1 MKTFYSLLLIVF
13 SVFNMV
19 SAESYFFYVTSFDEF
34 LEVDFKLNGE
44 YLQYNGNEECLKKLF
59 DQNNII
65 MFEKAFPA
73 SQDSILKRAWQIETE
88 TKDLGMI
95 FLSSCGHLFDF
106 TEEFYSSE
114 LSFYPNDY
122 GTTSPI
128 TNSGAPLSLSAY
140 DFLRVPEAWDIST
153 GRNDIRIAIADTR
166 PIPNLDINDK
176 IEYSVNAPSTSFFA
190 VHGTTSAE
198 YAAGRMDNAYG
209 LAGICADCDL
219 YSMNYAATSTY
230 NEMIAISQQE
240 KFIIN
245 CSWWSS
251 SGAPVLMHQ
260 LAVREITNNGSI
272 IIAAAHNDGWAVNP
286 GSLEYYPASYDEVI
300 SVSSVG
306 HNTGLRDNV
315 MTLPNG
321 IYFNRSVKDMV
332 CGSIGFANN
341 DPINGE
347 AISFT
352 AGTTTLNTF
361 VDILAPGYDVPIF
374 GDYVINGTI
383 INGVSATS
391 TAAPQVSGTVSLILS
406 VNNCLEYQEVRSILQ
421 LSSRYIGDISANSI
435 FLGNFGSGSMN
446 SFKAVKM
453 ANQMNLSSG
462 NVIVENQIF
471 ERWYFPL
478 KSSPFEITVRNQ
490 IFRDAAIVDFQ
501 AKSAIYLEPGVE
513 LNPSTS
519 GYAEFLVDSNLS
531 CGFPIKSGRFSNN
544 KVNNHKQKVLEFKVS
559 VTPNPVKSITTVI
572 STSEIISYEIYSVE
586 GVLIRSITNLIA
598 TKEFNVDLEDLST
611 GLYILNAISA
621 AGLKT
626 SCKLLKE

>member
-1 MKTFYSLLLIVF
+1 MKTFYSLTLFVIIGLNEVT
-13 SVFNMV
+13 
-19 SAESYFFYVTSFDEF
+19 AESYFFYITSFDEF
-34 LEVDFKLNGE
+34 LEVDLKLNGE
-44 YLQYNGNEECLKKLF
+44 YLLYNGREECLKKLF
-59 DQNNII
+59 DENNIM

-73 SQDSILKRAWQIETE
+73 SEDLTLKRAWQIETE
-88 TKDLGMI
+88 TKDLGMTL
-95 FLSSCGHLFDF
+95 LSSCGHLFDF

-128 TNSGAPLSLSAY
+128 TNLGAPLSLSAY
-140 DFLRVPEAWDIST
+140 DFLRVPEAWNIST
-153 GRNDIRIAIADTR
+153 GHSNIRIAIADTR

-198 YAAGRMDNAYG
+198 YSAGRMNNAYG
-209 LAGICADCDL
+209 LSGICADCDL

-251 SGAPVLMHQ
+251 RGVPILMHQ
-260 LAVREITNNGSI
+260 LAVREVTNNGSI
-272 IIAAAHNDGWAVNP
+272 IVAAAHNDSWEVNP
-286 GSLEYYPASYDEVI
+286 GTLEYYPASYEEVI

-306 HNTGLRDNV
+306 HNTELRDNV

-321 IYFNRSVKDMV
+321 VYYNRSVKDMV
-332 CGSIGFANN
+332 CGSIGFENN
-341 DPINGE
+341 DPVNGE

-352 AGTTTLNTF
+352 AGTTTFNTF

-374 GDYVINGTI
+374 GDYVLSGTI

-391 TAAPQVSGTVSLILS
+391 TAAPQVSGTIGLILS

-421 LSSRYIGDISANSI
+421 LSSRYIGNISANSL

-446 SFKAVKM
+446 SFKAVEM
-453 ANQMNLSSG
+453 ANQMNLSNG
-462 NVIVENQIF
+462 NVVVENQIF

-490 IFRDAAIVDFQ
+490 IFKDAAVVDFQ

-544 KVNNHKQKVLEFKVS
+544 QVNDNQQEVLEMKVS
-559 VTPNPVKSITTVI
+559 LSPNPVKTTTKVL
-572 STSEIISYEIYSVE
+572 SSSEIISYEIYSVD
-586 GVLIRSITNLIA
+586 GVLIQSTTNLNAI
-598 TKEFNVDLEDLST
+598 KEFNLDLEDLST
-611 GLYILNAISA
+611 GLYILNTISTE
-621 AGLKT
+621 GLKS
-626 SCKLLKE
+626 SCKFLKE